1 MDKLL
6 ISIYVLYLE
15 KSFDLLIP
23 INISV
28 KDAISLIQSSIK
40 ELSNNAYEVNVNA
53 VLFDEVGRVI
63 NENNIVKFSGLK
75 NGSKVM
81 LV

>member
-53 VLFDEVGRVI
+53 VLVDEIGRVI